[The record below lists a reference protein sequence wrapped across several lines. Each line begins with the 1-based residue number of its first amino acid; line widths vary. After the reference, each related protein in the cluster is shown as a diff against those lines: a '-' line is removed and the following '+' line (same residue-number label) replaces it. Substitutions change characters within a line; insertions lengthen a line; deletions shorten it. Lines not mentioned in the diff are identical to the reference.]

1 MIVPI
6 VSMIPVVF
14 KWAVRLGV
22 VIGVLL
28 FLAVIFTS
36 MLGGKG
42 DIARGSLERII
53 FGMTGVHATV
63 HILNDYRIF
72 PDFKIDF
79 KNMTGDLGQGPAP
92 KIIAVQEQELPD
104 VILEKF
110 MFTQSSFRHLWGGA
124 AILKA
129 EFDHLIIRPGVF
141 GPHALHLKTGR
152 IVGPVQQDAH
162 LPQPS
167 AQFVMVGDYGGH
179 DVTLSIPLVA
189 TAAGGT
195 WYYRIDG
202 TSDMVVQV
210 DHISATGRLNIDD
223 QNIIFDNIQT
233 RIAGIALSGTIT
245 IPKSRVNSNDPLAS
259 FTLITGRSDAVYLV
273 KLDRFDVD
281 VSARVVSGDMG
292 ERPWPKVTREIQ
304 KILKQK

>member
-6 VSMIPVVF
+6 VSMIRVVF
-14 KWAVRLGV
+14 KWAVRLSV

-42 DIARGSLERII
+42 DIARASLERII
-53 FGMTGVHATV
+53 FGMTGVRATV

-79 KNMTGDLGQGPAP
+79 KNMTGDFGQGPAP
-92 KIIAVQEQELPD
+92 KITAVQEQELPD

-124 AILKA
+124 AISFA
-129 EFDHLIIRPGVF
+129 SFDHLIIRPGVF

-162 LPQPS
+162 LPNPP
-167 AQFVMVGDYGGH
+167 AQFVMTGDYGGH

-189 TAAGGT
+189 TAARGK

-202 TSDMVVQV
+202 TSDMSVQV
-210 DHISATGRLNIDD
+210 DRISATGRLNIDD
-223 QNIIFDNIQT
+223 QNIIFDSIQIK
-233 RIAGIALSGTIT
+233 IAGIVLSGVIT
-245 IPKSRVNSNDPLAS
+245 IPKDRLNSNDPLAS
-259 FTLITGRSDAVYLV
+259 FALVTDRDDAAYLV
-273 KLDRFDVD
+273 KLDRFDD
-281 VSARVVSGDMG
+281 GMSARVVSG
-292 ERPWPKVTREIQ
+292 ETTKQHWLKVTHEIQ
-304 KILKQK
+304 KILKEK